1 MGSSSIHNQRLI
13 GHTTRVNNNHE
24 DTIIVYHE
32 YTGHVTQRRRIIVV
46 PFPRTRMDMLLMQ
59 LDQSVVQSGELRSPT
74 SWDSPRGTMTLVL
87 VAAPAGLAWSRRTWR
102 PTSLLYGCKQAQKPV
117 SISKHVYLH

>member
-1 MGSSSIHNQRLI
+1 M
-13 GHTTRVNNNHE
+13 
-24 DTIIVYHE
+24 YHE

-59 LDQSVVQSGELRSPT
+59 LDQSVVRSGELRSPT

-87 VAAPAGLAWSRRTWR
+87 VAAPAGLAWSRTQDLAAHLLVVWVQASSETGFNLKARLS
-102 PTSLLYGCKQAQKPV
+102 SLG
-117 SISKHVYLH
+117 